1 MTAEGEPWLSDLEE
15 LMRDLI
21 TSQTESL
28 TMWNVLVDGDVYD
41 AHHNKM
47 ENRILL
53 CYYFNMGLD
62 ALVGLGVE
70 RNRTK
75 RRCCN
80 YILYAFY
87 GIYGFLSKEGA
98 AAAIK

>member
-1 MTAEGEPWLSDLEE
+1 
-15 LMRDLI
+15 
-21 TSQTESL
+21 
-28 TMWNVLVDGDVYD
+28 MWNVLIDGEVYD
-41 AHHNKM
+41 AHHSKV

-53 CYYFNMGLD
+53 CYYFNIGLD

-80 YILYAFY
+80 YILYAIY
-87 GIYGFLSKEGA
+87 GIWSLFSKEGYA
-98 AAAIK
+98 SNIKQ